1 MVHPW
6 RHNNFRCFFVS
17 GSAAPPED
25 CEKRAFKKCLYW
37 QARLLA
43 PVLRMLKSDF
53 FASDFKFIRYLGAAT
68 DVQEAT
74 VDLLNFRDA
83 ILRSRGSWRTDLKI
97 RVSGRKASRL
107 VHELFRAER
116 EAGGGLG

>member
-1 MVHPW
+1 MATQQFQVLFCQRFH
-6 RHNNFRCFFVS
+6 C
-17 GSAAPPED
+17 PPED
-25 CEKRAFKKCLYW
+25 YEKRAFKKCLYW
-37 QARLLA
+37 HASLLA
-43 PVLRMLKSDF
+43 PVLRMLKSGF
-53 FASDFKFIRYLGAAT
+53 FASDIKFIRYLGAAT

-83 ILRSRGSWRTDLKI
+83 TLRRRGSWRTDFKI

-116 EAGGGLG
+116 EAGGGPG